1 MNKQSFTPLKNQPLI
16 QFAVKSKSDDSVQA
30 KVEEFREYI
39 EKEVLTIIKD
49 LAEKGQTPPER
60 IQEMA
65 KLTLELVKPGMTF
78 EQLYHNAAQLDDQ
91 YSELAPVVVKL
102 MREYEEK
109 YHKKALESV
118 SLLIKSGK
126 YDDAQSMVKKVLQ
139 FKMRE

>member
-1 MNKQSFTPLKNQPLI
+1 MNNISLKYTPLTKTPI
-16 QFAVKSKSDDSVQA
+16 QRSPQQQ

-39 EKEVLTIIKD
+39 EKEVLVIIKD

-78 EQLYHNAAQLDDQ
+78 EQLYHNAAKLDDQ

-102 MREYEEK
+102 MREYEDK
-109 YHKKALESV
+109 FHKKALESV
-118 SLLIKSGK
+118 SLLIKNGK

-139 FKMRE
+139 YKMNE

>member
-1 MNKQSFTPLKNQPLI
+1 MSYTPLKSKQTI
-16 QFAVKSKSDDSVQA
+16 AVSNNKDLVQT

-39 EKEVLTIIKD
+39 EKEVLVIIKD

-60 IQEMA
+60 IQAMA

-78 EQLYHNAAQLDDQ
+78 EQLYRNAAQLDDQ

-102 MREYEEK
+102 MREYEDK

-118 SLLIKSGK
+118 SMMIKNGK
-126 YDDAQSMVKKVLQ
+126 YEDAQSMVKKVLQ
-139 FKMRE
+139 YKMAG